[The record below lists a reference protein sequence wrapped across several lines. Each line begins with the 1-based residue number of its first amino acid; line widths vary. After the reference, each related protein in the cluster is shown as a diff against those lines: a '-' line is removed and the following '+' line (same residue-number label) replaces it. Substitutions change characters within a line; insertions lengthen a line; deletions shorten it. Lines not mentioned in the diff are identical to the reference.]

1 MKIAT
6 FLLLRTW
13 LHLVCAFGGFI
24 VRNTPPWASRYL
36 IPLLHFLTLLHF
48 AFAGLRAL
56 GWRPVVPRI
65 E

>member
-1 MKIAT
+1 MKIAI

-36 IPLLHFLTLLHF
+36 IPLLLSITLLDFTRRALH
-48 AFAGLRAL
+48 AL